1 MGGAKKKSIAKT
13 LKQQQKQAQKQEAQ
27 TRKKGKKQ
35 KTIEKMVGDVDL
47 PNVSEKNLL
56 ADLKAMKA
64 ITPYTVASKYN
75 LRQSVAKELINK
87 LEEKGV
93 VTTVSGNSRLRI
105 YKVAS

>member
-1 MGGAKKKSIAKT
+1 MGGAKKKSMAKT

-35 KTIEKMVGDVDL
+35 KTIEKMIGDVALPDIPKKTLLTDL
-47 PNVSEKNLL
+47 Q
-56 ADLKAMKA
+56 AMKA
-64 ITPYTVASKYN
+64 ITPYAVALKYN
-75 LRQSVAKELINK
+75 LRQSVAKEVINRLK
-87 LEEKGV
+87 EEGV

>member
-13 LKQQQKQAQKQEAQ
+13 LKQQQKQAQKQEDQ
-27 TRKKGKKQ
+27 TRKKGKKK
-35 KTIEKMVGDVDL
+35 KTIEKIVGDINL
-47 PNVSEKNLL
+47 PNISEKNLL
-56 ADLKAMKA
+56 VDLKVMKA
-64 ITPYTVASKYN
+64 ITPYSVASKYN

-87 LEEKGV
+87 LEEEGV